1 MYIQAVECLQV
12 FDVKLRCGKVIELV
26 SFVYT
31 ADNGLEN
38 CPFPFGQS
46 LSTRWPKN
54 QLLDG
59 VNYFDRPNP
68 RDSLGD
74 QTAVSILVCQSILE
88 MKTGLEHD
96 HFEVLSKRLSRC
108 TVKLQ

>member
-46 LSTRWPKN
+46 QSTR
-54 QLLDG
+54 
-59 VNYFDRPNP
+59 
-68 RDSLGD
+68 
-74 QTAVSILVCQSILE
+74 
-88 MKTGLEHD
+88 
-96 HFEVLSKRLSRC
+96 
-108 TVKLQ
+108 